1 MRDVNR
7 REEECLRSRRA
18 INTVGDDVVGVNTKS
33 SMLPRAI
40 AVAIVVRGRVGGCQ
54 LARHD
59 VEREI
64 GNKKSTRDTRLA
76 GRACLHTRRL
86 VSPRSWALARVS
98 PIPFRWLLQYVLA
111 SFFSIWKPRQ

>member
-1 MRDVNR
+1 VPPFAPRRD
-7 REEECLRSRRA
+7 A
-18 INTVGDDVVGVNTKS
+18 INTVGDDVVNTKS

-40 AVAIVVRGRVGGCQ
+40 AIAIVVHGRVGGCQ

-86 VSPRSWALARVS
+86 VSPRS
-98 PIPFRWLLQYVLA
+98 
-111 SFFSIWKPRQ
+111 